1 MKKFVS
7 QFFGLTVMASLVVM
21 WGCSDEEDP
30 VPANMYEKI
39 SGTWV
44 IDEMNLFGA
53 DIPGDGSS
61 LTFNQ
66 CDAPPCTGNDYN
78 ASEETTGDFTYQ
90 FIENDT
96 KIEIIDEDPDGGNY
110 HATWSIQD
118 FESKS
123 LRMTGEFGLFGSM
136 RLDMSK

>member
-1 MKKFVS
+1 MKIIANKLL
-7 QFFGLTVMASLVVM
+7 GLMVMASVLVI
-21 WGCSDEEDP
+21 WGCSEEEDP
-30 VPANMYEKI
+30 IPANMYEKI
-39 SGTWV
+39 SGTWL
-44 IDEMNLFGA
+44 IDEMNLFGT
-53 DIPGDGSS
+53 DIPGDGSTLS
-61 LTFNQ
+61 FNS
-66 CDAPPCTGNDYN
+66 CDEPPCTGNDFS
-78 ASEETTGDFTYQ
+78 ASDETTGEFTYQ

-96 KIEIIDEDPDGGNY
+96 KIEIIDEDLNGGNY